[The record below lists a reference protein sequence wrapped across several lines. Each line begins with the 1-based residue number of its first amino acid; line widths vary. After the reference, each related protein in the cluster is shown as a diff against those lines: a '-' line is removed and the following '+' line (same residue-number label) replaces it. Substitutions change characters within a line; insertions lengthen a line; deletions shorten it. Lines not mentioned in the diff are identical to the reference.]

1 MMLVDF
7 ENGEIYSK
15 SEIEIA
21 IIDDVNKE
29 MKTGIAT
36 EENLQKLV
44 SAKKMLYKYMYLL
57 R

>member
-1 MMLVDF
+1 MLIDF

>member
-36 EENLQKLV
+36 EESLQKLV
-44 SAKKMLYKYMYLL
+44 SVKKMLYKYMYLL